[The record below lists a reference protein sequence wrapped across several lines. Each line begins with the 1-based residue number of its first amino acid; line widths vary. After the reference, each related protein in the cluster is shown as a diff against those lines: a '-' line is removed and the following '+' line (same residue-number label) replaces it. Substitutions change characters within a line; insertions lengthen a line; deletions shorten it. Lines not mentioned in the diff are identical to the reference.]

1 MERRRSQNRGK
12 SKPGHASKQRNPA
25 GKHKSARRSSHR
37 GSPKLKSEGTELIR
51 LNKVIAHSGLCS
63 RRAADDL
70 IRLGQIKV
78 NGKVV
83 TEMGL
88 KISPSDTV
96 KYNSKVLTTEKMVYI
111 LMNKPKDHI
120 TTASDDR
127 GRRTVLDLIGKSVK
141 ERVVPVG
148 RLDRNTTGL
157 LLLTNDGELTK
168 KLTHPRYG
176 IKKVYHITLNKN
188 LKAEDMRKIAAG
200 VKLDDGKAEVDVI
213 AYVGDGADKKLIGIE
228 LHSGKNRIIRRI
240 FEHLEYEVTRLD
252 RILFAGLTKKDVPR
266 GKWRFLKE
274 KEIGMLMMTSGK

>member
-1 MERRRSQNRGK
+1 
-12 SKPGHASKQRNPA
+12 
-25 GKHKSARRSSHR
+25 
-37 GSPKLKSEGTELIR
+37 
-51 LNKVIAHSGLCS
+51 
-63 RRAADDL
+63 
-70 IRLGQIKV
+70 
-78 NGKVV
+78 
-83 TEMGL
+83 MGF
-88 KISPSDTV
+88 KISAGDTV
-96 KYNSKVLTTEKMVYI
+96 KYNNKVLTSEKMVYI

-127 GRRTVLDLIGKSVK
+127 GRRTVMDLIGRSVK

-176 IKKVYHITLNKN
+176 IKKVYHLTLNKN

-200 VKLDDGKAEVDVI
+200 VTLDDGKAEIDVI

-240 FEHLEYEVTRLD
+240 FESLDYNVIRLD

-274 KEIGMLMMTSGK
+274 KEVGMLMMTSGK

>member
-1 MERRRSQNRGK
+1 MERRRQNKGQSKPRNRPGRFGSGK
-12 SKPGHASKQRNPA
+12 SRVPRRKPNSGNDAS
-25 GKHKSARRSSHR
+25 S
-37 GSPKLKSEGTELIR
+37 LTR

-70 IRLGQIKV
+70 IALGQIKV

-83 TEMGL
+83 TEMGF
-88 KISPSDTV
+88 KISPGDTV
-96 KYNSKVLTTEKMVYI
+96 KYNNKVLTTEKMVYI

-240 FEHLEYEVTRLD
+240 FEHLDYELTRLD
-252 RILFAGLTKKDVPR
+252 RIYFAGLTKKDVPR